1 MKTLAIITGIV
12 GLIVA
17 AFQFAFAVVGV
28 WQMLMVPSVSPSY
41 LMISVSLFSS
51 LLMGVFYVLA
61 SSFFLG
67 MARRL

>member
-17 AFQFAFAVVGV
+17 VFQFAFAVVGV

>member
-17 AFQFAFAVVGV
+17 AFQFAFAVVGA
-28 WQMLMVPSVSPSY
+28 WQMLMVPSVTPGY

-67 MARRL
+67 MAKRL

>member
-1 MKTLAIITGIV
+1 MKTLAIITGII